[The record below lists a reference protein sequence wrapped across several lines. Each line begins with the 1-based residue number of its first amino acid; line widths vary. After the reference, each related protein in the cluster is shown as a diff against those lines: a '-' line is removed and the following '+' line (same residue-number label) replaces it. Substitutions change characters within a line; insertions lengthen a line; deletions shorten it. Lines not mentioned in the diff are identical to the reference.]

1 MYNPDL
7 VGEESFDEDVYN
19 ESGISDS
26 FLKRLDKLY
35 S

>member
-7 VGEESFDEDVYN
+7 VWEESFDEEVYK
-19 ESGISDS
+19 ESRISDS